1 MGLFQKH
8 QIGNVELIALQD
20 SWMSMPPGMVFSDVS
35 ASDWDNYKEFLNGD
49 GNLTLNI
56 GSWLVRSE
64 GKTILVDTGLGAW
77 PNEMPTQ
84 EDASLPSVLKAAGVQ
99 PDEIDVVAFSH
110 FHPDHTGWNTD
121 PSNGGKTPTFANAR
135 HVAQQV
141 EWDHWTSSDAL
152 KEGSRYAQA
161 IEPIEQAGLWDLV
174 EGEHALTSEV
184 VSLPTPGHTP
194 GHVSFVVSSGGE
206 KAYLITDAAHIP
218 AQLSETDWS
227 IDFDTDKS
235 ISRQTRHS
243 LFDRIEADGALIASG
258 HFPYPGLGHVI
269 REGGKRLFK
278 AI

>member
-1 MGLFQKH
+1 MSEPITANPPIYNIQQTQVGFPVVVRRATSGSATFLVSTSAARRLLP
-8 QIGNVELIALQD
+8 GPALEVAELLPGKALCSIAIIDYQDNDLGDYNEVSIALFVRPAASEGGSRGIPYLGTVMDMMRNRLGTYIHHLPVDQGFTCEAGCTIWGFPKTVQQID
-20 SWMSMPPGMVFSDVS
+20 FDYQRDS
-35 ASDWDNYKEFLNGD
+35 ASCR
-49 GNLTLNI
+49 
-56 GSWLVRSE
+56 LV
-64 GKTILVDTGLGAW
+64 
-77 PNEMPTQ
+77 
-84 EDASLPSVLKAAGVQ
+84 
-99 PDEIDVVAFSH
+99 
-110 FHPDHTGWNTD
+110 
-121 PSNGGKTPTFANAR
+121 
-135 HVAQQV
+135 
-141 EWDHWTSSDAL
+141 
-152 KEGSRYAQA
+152 Y
-161 IEPIEQAGLWDLV
+161 